1 MDTSIK
7 VEISAKELAELLTA
21 SRILTALSAGG
32 VDNWEWY
39 GESLKD
45 YEKEFGELETTVSE
59 VEEKYKKA
67 E

>member
-1 MDTSIK
+1 METVNVI
-7 VEISAKELAELLTA
+7 ISTKELAELLTA
-21 SRILTALSAGG
+21 ANILAALTAGG

-45 YEKEFGELETTVSE
+45 YEKEFGELEATISE